1 MRRGVLAT
9 ALVSAAAVV
18 ALPVAAVA
26 SVTWST
32 SFSPPPRSGYEVDG
46 FAARSAVDVW
56 AVGLRPGGRCQY
68 QTLTQHWDGSAW
80 KVVPSPSNTSVNSV
94 LDGVTVAGAKEAWAV
109 GTVGCPADQSRTLTE
124 HWTGSAWS
132 IVPSPNGGVPGNRFS
147 TLQAVTA
154 ISPGD
159 LWAVG
164 GQAGIRNHAPVT
176 VPLIEHWNG
185 TGWSIV
191 PAPAA
196 ALGVLES
203 VSATSASDVWAV
215 GGGQQSGQSTVAL
228 HFDGSSWKLVT
239 VPAPP
244 GTSGGLFGVKAL
256 SPTDA
261 WAVGESFP
269 NAGGNGK
276 ILTDHWNGISW
287 QVVTAPPV
295 GGPGA
300 LSSLSSVDAA
310 PGTGVWA
317 VGFWVTSAAGNSVV
331 LHWTGT
337 AWVQETTP
345 SASNL
350 FRAAVL
356 PGNQLF
362 TSDHGTIFLG
372 QFSGMAIGG
381 SLSLPEWW
389 IGAGQAAQIYASD
402 VTLRA

>member
-1 MRRGVLAT
+1 MRRGV
-9 ALVSAAAVV
+9 VVAAVV
-18 ALPVAAVA
+18 PAAALVALPIAAAA
-26 SVTWST
+26 SVAWSV
-32 SFSPPPRSGYEVDG
+32 SFSPPPRSGYEVAG
-46 FAARSAVDVW
+46 FGARSAVDVW

-80 KVVPSPSNTSVNSV
+80 TVVPSPGNPAVNSV
-94 LDGVTVAGAKEAWAV
+94 LDGVTVTGTNQAWAV
-109 GTVGCPADQSRTLTE
+109 GTAGCPADQSRTLTE
-124 HWTGSAWS
+124 HWNGSRWS
-132 IVPSPNGGVPGNRFS
+132 IVASPDGGVTGNHFS

-159 LWAVG
+159 VWAVG
-164 GQAGIRNHAPVT
+164 GQAGIRGQVAVT

-185 TGWSIV
+185 ARWSIV
-191 PAPAA
+191 PAPKA

-215 GGGQQSGQSTVAL
+215 GAGQQNGQSTVAL

-244 GTSGGLFGVKAL
+244 GTSGGLSGVKAL
-256 SPTDA
+256 SPAGA

-269 NAGGNGK
+269 STGGNGK
-276 ILTDHWNGISW
+276 ILTDHWNGTSW
-287 QVVTAPPV
+287 QVVPAPPV

-300 LSSLSSVDAA
+300 LSALSSVDAA

-317 VGFWVTSAAGNSVV
+317 VGFWVTGAAGNSVV

-337 AWVQETTP
+337 AWTQETTP

-350 FRAAVL
+350 FRGAVL
-356 PGNQLF
+356 PSNALF
-362 TSDHGTIFLG
+362 ASDHGTIFLG
-372 QFSGMAIGG
+372 QFPG
-381 SLSLPEWW
+381 
-389 IGAGQAAQIYASD
+389 
-402 VTLRA
+402 